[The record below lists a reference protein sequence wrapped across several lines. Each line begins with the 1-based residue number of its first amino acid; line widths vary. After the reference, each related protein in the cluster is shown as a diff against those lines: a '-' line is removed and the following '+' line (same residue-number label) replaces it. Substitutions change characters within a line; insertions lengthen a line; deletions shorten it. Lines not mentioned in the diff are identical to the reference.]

1 VSPPSSSRPQSSTPL
16 AIALHYEHGGVPVV
30 VAKGQGAVAA
40 RIVETARVHDVPIDD
55 NPVLAQALMPVPLD
69 EPIPEALFVAV
80 AQVIGWVMQGAGRG
94 VPPRQP

>member
-1 VSPPSSSRPQSSTPL
+1 MSPPSPSHPL

-30 VAKGQGAVAA
+30 VAKGQGEVAT
-40 RIVETARVHDVPIDD
+40 RIVETARAHDVPVDD

-80 AQVIGWVMQGAGRG
+80 AQVIGWVMQRSGK
-94 VPPRQP
+94 QI

>member
-1 VSPPSSSRPQSSTPL
+1 MSQSQPSRPL
-16 AIALHYEHGGVPVV
+16 AVALHYEHGQVPVV
-30 VAKGQGAVAA
+30 VAKGQGEVAA
-40 RIVETARVHDVPIDD
+40 RIVETGRAHGVPVDD

-80 AQVIGWVMQGAGRG
+80 AQVIGWVMQTSGRG